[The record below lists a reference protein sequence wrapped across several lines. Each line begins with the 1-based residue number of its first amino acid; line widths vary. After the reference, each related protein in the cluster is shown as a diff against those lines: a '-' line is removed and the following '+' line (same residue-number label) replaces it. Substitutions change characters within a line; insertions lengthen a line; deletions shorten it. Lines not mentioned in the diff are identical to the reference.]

1 MDATPPRLSPLK
13 RMKKAL
19 TIKQRKEPTST
30 DDNSSSYDTDAPQL
44 NLPRVETRLEMNQTG
59 GLFDSLTADRRVVS
73 NPASPPEGMSC
84 ARSQKDFADDADG
97 VNGVNGVNGAN
108 GAKGI
113 SSKSSNNDL
122 SSEWTSAVGHASTGK
137 SGRVIHNLQEEIAR
151 LTRELSLYR
160 SRAEEAQHINETLKE
175 QIINI
180 SERLRNSE
188 QSNET
193 NLASIARK
201 DRKIED
207 LKAEV
212 QNEKARRLRAE
223 AETAKVN
230 QLMSEGQDEFHR
242 KCAELQETSN
252 YSTSQYD
259 ALSKASL
266 REKSDMQRKFK
277 GIRDELASLRDQAE
291 LKDREQERLDALI
304 DRQNQ
309 ELETE
314 RRRIQEIFTVY
325 DTYKTTRDRE
335 FEDLVTK
342 GRQNQANVDAAV
354 ASLKETEDKMKW
366 VMHVKK
372 DIEWAE

>member
-1 MDATPPRLSPLK
+1 MKRNALRKKSPADALGIRPW
-13 RMKKAL
+13 AL
-19 TIKQRKEPTST
+19 
-30 DDNSSSYDTDAPQL
+30 DNNNSSDAPQL
-44 NLPRVETRLEMNQTG
+44 NLPRVETRLEMHQTN
-59 GLFDSLTADRRVVS
+59 GLFDSLTTDRRVVS
-73 NPASPPEGMSC
+73 NPSSSPGE
-84 ARSQKDFADDADG
+84 
-97 VNGVNGVNGAN
+97 GAN
-108 GAKGI
+108 GVK
-113 SSKSSNNDL
+113 SKSSNNDL

-180 SERLRNSE
+180 TERLRNSE

-193 NLASIARK
+193 NLASISRK

-207 LKAEV
+207 LRTEV

-230 QLMSEGQDEFHR
+230 QLMSEEQDGFHR
-242 KCAELQETSN
+242 RCAELQEASN
-252 YSTSQYD
+252 YSTSQYE
-259 ALSKASL
+259 ALSKASQ
-266 REKSDMQRKFK
+266 REKSDLQRKFK
-277 GIRDELASLRDQAE
+277 GIKDELASLREQAE

-314 RRRIQEIFTVY
+314 RRRIQEIFTAY
-325 DTYKTTRDRE
+325 DNYKTSRDRE
-335 FEDLVTK
+335 FEDLVAK
-342 GRQNQANVDAAV
+342 GRRNQANVDAAV

-372 DIEWAE
+372 DIPWAE

>member
-1 MDATPPRLSPLK
+1 
-13 RMKKAL
+13 MKKAL

-30 DDNSSSYDTDAPQL
+30 DDDSSSTNTDAPQL
-44 NLPRVETRLEMNQTG
+44 NLPRVETRLEMHQTG
-59 GLFDSLTADRRVVS
+59 GLFDSLTTDRRVVS
-73 NPASPPEGMSC
+73 NPSLPEGSLYPGEY
-84 ARSQKDFADDADG
+84 RSEVLTDDVD
-97 VNGVNGVNGAN
+97 GVNGAN
-108 GAKGI
+108 GANGI

-230 QLMSEGQDEFHR
+230 QLMSEEQDEFHR

-277 GIRDELASLRDQAE
+277 GIKDELASLRDQAE

-314 RRRIQEIFTVY
+314 RRRIQEIFTAY
-325 DTYKTTRDRE
+325 DTYKTARDRE

>member
-1 MDATPPRLSPLK
+1 MDTTPHRLSPLK

-30 DDNSSSYDTDAPQL
+30 DYDSSSTNTDAPQL
-44 NLPRVETRLEMNQTG
+44 NLPRVETRLEMHQTG
-59 GLFDSLTADRRVVS
+59 GLFDSLTTDRRVVS
-73 NPASPPEGMSC
+73 NPSPPEGSFYIQVNIEH
-84 ARSQKDFADDADG
+84 RKVVHADDVDG
-97 VNGVNGVNGAN
+97 INGAN
-108 GAKGI
+108 GANGI

-230 QLMSEGQDEFHR
+230 QLMSEEQDEFHR

-277 GIRDELASLRDQAE
+277 GIKDELASLRDQAE

-314 RRRIQEIFTVY
+314 RRRIQEIFTAY
-325 DTYKTTRDRE
+325 DTYKTARDRE

>member
-1 MDATPPRLSPLK
+1 M
-13 RMKKAL
+13 
-19 TIKQRKEPTST
+19 
-30 DDNSSSYDTDAPQL
+30 
-44 NLPRVETRLEMNQTG
+44 
-59 GLFDSLTADRRVVS
+59 
-73 NPASPPEGMSC
+73 
-84 ARSQKDFADDADG
+84 
-97 VNGVNGVNGAN
+97 
-108 GAKGI
+108 
-113 SSKSSNNDL
+113 
-122 SSEWTSAVGHASTGK
+122 
-137 SGRVIHNLQEEIAR
+137 IHNLQEEIAR

-180 SERLRNSE
+180 GERLRNSE

-201 DRKIED
+201 DRKIEELRLEIQNEKTRR
-207 LKAEV
+207 LKAEA
-212 QNEKARRLRAE
+212 Q
-223 AETAKVN
+223 TAKID
-230 QLMSEGQDEFHR
+230 QLMSEEQEEFHR

-252 YSTSQYD
+252 YNSSQYE
-259 ALSKASL
+259 ALAKASL

-277 GIRDELASLRDQAE
+277 GIRDELSSLRGQAE
-291 LKDREQERLDALI
+291 RKDREQERLDALI
-304 DRQNQ
+304 NRQNQ

-314 RRRIQEIFTVY
+314 RRRIQEIFDAY
-325 DTYKTTRDRE
+325 NSYKTNRDRE
-335 FEDLVTK
+335 FEDLVTR

>member
-1 MDATPPRLSPLK
+1 
-13 RMKKAL
+13 MKKAL

>member
-1 MDATPPRLSPLK
+1 MK
-13 RMKKAL
+13 RNTLRKKAPADAL
-19 TIKQRKEPTST
+19 GIRPWALDS
-30 DDNSSSYDTDAPQL
+30 DAPQL
-44 NLPRVETRLEMNQTG
+44 NLPRVETRLEIHQTN
-59 GLFDSLTADRRVVS
+59 GLFDSMATDRRVVS
-73 NPASPPEGMSC
+73 NPANPPE
-84 ARSQKDFADDADG
+84 D
-97 VNGVNGVNGAN
+97 GVNGAN
-108 GAKGI
+108 GARGI
-113 SSKSSNNDL
+113 VSKSSNNDL

-207 LKAEV
+207 LRAEV
-212 QNEKARRLRAE
+212 QNEKSRRLRAE

-230 QLMSEGQDEFHR
+230 QLMSEEQDEFHR
-242 KCAELQETSN
+242 KCAELQEMSN

-259 ALSKASL
+259 VLSKTSL
-266 REKSDMQRKFK
+266 RERSDMQRKFK

-304 DRQNQ
+304 NRQNQ

-314 RRRIQEIFTVY
+314 RRRIQEIFTAY
-325 DTYKTTRDRE
+325 DTYKTARDRE
-335 FEDLVTK
+335 FEDLLTK

>member
-1 MDATPPRLSPLK
+1 
-13 RMKKAL
+13 MKKAL

-30 DDNSSSYDTDAPQL
+30 DDDSSSSNTDAPQL
-44 NLPRVETRLEMNQTG
+44 NLPRVETRLEMHQTG
-59 GLFDSLTADRRVVS
+59 GLFDSLTTDRRVVS
-73 NPASPPEGMSC
+73 NLASPPEGSFMS
-84 ARSQKDFADDADG
+84 AEYSREVLADVLD
-97 VNGVNGVNGAN
+97 GVNGAN
-108 GAKGI
+108 GANGI

-230 QLMSEGQDEFHR
+230 QLMSEEQDEFHR

-266 REKSDMQRKFK
+266 RERSDMQRKFK

-314 RRRIQEIFTVY
+314 RRRIQEIFTAY
-325 DTYKTTRDRE
+325 DTYKTARDRE

-354 ASLKETEDKMKW
+354 ATLKETEDKMKW

>member
-1 MDATPPRLSPLK
+1 
-13 RMKKAL
+13 MKKAL

-30 DDNSSSYDTDAPQL
+30 DYDSSSTNTDAPQL
-44 NLPRVETRLEMNQTG
+44 NLPRVETRLEMHQTG
-59 GLFDSLTADRRVVS
+59 GLFDSLTTDRRVVS
-73 NPASPPEGMSC
+73 NPSPPEGSFYIQVNIEH
-84 ARSQKDFADDADG
+84 RKVVHADDVDG
-97 VNGVNGVNGAN
+97 INGAN
-108 GAKGI
+108 GANGI

-230 QLMSEGQDEFHR
+230 QLMSEEQDEFHR

-277 GIRDELASLRDQAE
+277 GIKDELASLRDQAE

-314 RRRIQEIFTVY
+314 RRRIQEIFTAY
-325 DTYKTTRDRE
+325 DTYKTARDRE

>member
-1 MDATPPRLSPLK
+1 M
-13 RMKKAL
+13 
-19 TIKQRKEPTST
+19 
-30 DDNSSSYDTDAPQL
+30 
-44 NLPRVETRLEMNQTG
+44 
-59 GLFDSLTADRRVVS
+59 
-73 NPASPPEGMSC
+73 
-84 ARSQKDFADDADG
+84 
-97 VNGVNGVNGAN
+97 
-108 GAKGI
+108 
-113 SSKSSNNDL
+113 
-122 SSEWTSAVGHASTGK
+122 
-137 SGRVIHNLQEEIAR
+137 IHNLQEEIAR

-193 NLASIARK
+193 NLASISRK

-242 KCAELQETSN
+242 KCAGLQETSN

-314 RRRIQEIFTVY
+314 RRRIQDIFTAY
-325 DTYKTTRDRE
+325 DTYKTARDRE

>member
-1 MDATPPRLSPLK
+1 MDVLTTPNRLSPLK
-13 RMKKAL
+13 RMKRAL
-19 TIKQRKEPTST
+19 KKQWKDQTA
-30 DDNSSSYDTDAPQL
+30 DDDSSSTIPDAPQL
-44 NLPRVETRLEMNQTG
+44 NLPRVETRLEMHQTN
-59 GLFDSLTADRRVVS
+59 GLFDSLTTERRAVS
-73 NPASPPEGMSC
+73 NPSVPTDEA
-84 ARSQKDFADDADG
+84 A
-97 VNGVNGVNGAN
+97 NGVL
-108 GAKGI
+108 
-113 SSKSSNNDL
+113 SKSSNADTPTT
-122 SSEWTSAVGHASTGK
+122 EWTSAVGHASTGK

-180 SERLRNSE
+180 GERLRNSE

-201 DRKIED
+201 DRKLED
-207 LKAEV
+207 LRTEV
-212 QNEKARRLRAE
+212 RNEKTRRLKAE
-223 AETAKVN
+223 AETAKIN

-242 KCAELQETSN
+242 KCAELQEVSN
-252 YSTSQYD
+252 YNSSQYE

-277 GIRDELASLRDQAE
+277 AIRDELASLRGQAE

-314 RRRIQEIFTVY
+314 RRRIQEIFNAY
-325 DTYKTTRDRE
+325 DSYKTSRDRE

-342 GRQNQANVDAAV
+342 GRQNQANVDSAV